1 MESKENSEC
10 KGNSENVLTNYHM
23 SSDEEADFNLV
34 DDMDLGSEVDRKAGE
49 FIAKFREQIR
59 LQKIESFRRTSG

>member
-1 MESKENSEC
+1 
-10 KGNSENVLTNYHM
+10 M
-23 SSDEEADFNLV
+23 SSDEEADFNLA
-34 DDMDLGSEVDRKAGE
+34 DDADLGSEVDRKAGE